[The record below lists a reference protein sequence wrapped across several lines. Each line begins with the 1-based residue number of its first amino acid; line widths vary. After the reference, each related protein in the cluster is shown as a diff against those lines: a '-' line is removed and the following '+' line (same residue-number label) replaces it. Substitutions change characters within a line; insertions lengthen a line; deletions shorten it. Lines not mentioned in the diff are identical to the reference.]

1 VVAPFSFAHFGRS
14 GPIFREGD
22 SITLPY
28 STRNPIEYA
37 VPELFYHDGGLLDV
51 PNQRSEG
58 LSSSACITKMFNI
71 WSTDWIQRSVYEGD
85 IYSSACPSHFADF
98 VSAHSSFGFLRL
110 LDLSPGEVHSL
121 HVMPL
126 ITRRL
131 IAIKEEINMVQD
143 SPYSL
148 YVLLTMCLDDLLT
161 RTYQRWVICSTHT
174 CQLIPHQSIA
184 PPNLL
189 G

>member
-1 VVAPFSFAHFGRS
+1 MQVCNHPELFERADVVAPFSFAHFGRS

-22 SITLPY
+22 FVMLPY

-37 VPELFYHDGGLLDV
+37 IPELFYHDGGLLDV

-58 LSSSACITKMFNI
+58 LSSSACVTKMFNI
-71 WSTDWIQRSVYEGD
+71 WSADWIQRSLYQEGEID
-85 IYSSACPSHFADF
+85 PPACLNNFTDLA
-98 VSAHSSFGFLRL
+98 SAHSSYGFLRL
-110 LDLSPGEVHSL
+110 LNLSPGEVHSL

-131 IAIKEEINMVQD
+131 NAIEEEANMVQD

-148 YVLLTMCLDDLLT
+148 
-161 RTYQRWVICSTHT
+161 
-174 CQLIPHQSIA
+174 
-184 PPNLL
+184 
-189 G
+189 

>member
-1 VVAPFSFAHFGRS
+1 VVAPFSFTHFGRS

-71 WSTDWIQRSVYEGD
+71 WSTDWIQRSLYEEGN
-85 IYSSACPSHFADF
+85 ISPLTYLSHFADL
-98 VSAHSSFGFLRL
+98 VAAHSSFGFLRL

-131 IAIKEEINMVQD
+131 IAIEEEMSMVQD

-148 YVLLTMCLDDLLT
+148 YVPLIMCLDDLLT
-161 RTYQRWVICSTHT
+161 RTIQR
-174 CQLIPHQSIA
+174 
-184 PPNLL
+184 
-189 G
+189 